1 MQKKV
6 HWLQKTKRDLKKR
19 QENADRPSTS
29 QTLSSEGSETE
40 GEGEDDAYKTS
51 EMDTDD
57 EAVAAGAQG
66 SDIDW
71 TSHEEES
78 MSSSEGNDEEDEN
91 NLSNKVQ

>member
-1 MQKKV
+1 
-6 HWLQKTKRDLKKR
+6 
-19 QENADRPSTS
+19 
-29 QTLSSEGSETE
+29 
-40 GEGEDDAYKTS
+40 
-51 EMDTDD
+51 MDTDD